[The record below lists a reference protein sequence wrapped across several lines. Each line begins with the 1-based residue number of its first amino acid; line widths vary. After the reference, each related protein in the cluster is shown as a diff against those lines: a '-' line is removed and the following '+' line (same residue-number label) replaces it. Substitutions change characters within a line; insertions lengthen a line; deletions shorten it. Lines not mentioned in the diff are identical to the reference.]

1 MTLRV
6 LFAFLFALTSAG
18 VAWAGGA
25 DSLKLAVCQAN
36 FDRFAAAYPQE
47 RVYLHFDN
55 TSYYK
60 GERIWYKAYVVGGS
74 DFRAAPLSRI
84 LYVELL
90 NPMGYPVETQKL
102 PLRGGQADG
111 SFELSDTINAGFY
124 EVRAYTAWMLNFTP
138 GDSHGWSRL
147 RSRDSRIHYG
157 ERFQRYLNG
166 NAGVF
171 SRVFPIYEPV
181 DSCRYSVRR
190 MLRQPK
196 ATSAL
201 ARTAGDGLQV
211 NFYPEGGNFVS
222 GVPTRIAFQAR
233 TEAGRTL
240 NVAGALMRGGDSIGC
255 FKTDYVGR
263 GMFSATADA
272 DSADLLVSGL
282 ELKLAYG
289 GRDYRF
295 PLPKARRRGYSLAVF
310 PSAKGL
316 RISVARNARTE
327 GMVLGLSVTCR
338 GQTGYAGVV
347 DLRSSLGTVLSV
359 DTALLRT
366 GVNVVTLYTSAGRV
380 VAQRMAFVNKHDM
393 AGCRLRVAVRGDSAG
408 VLPYAPVTLD
418 CTVAPVGG
426 RGLPDSLTFSLA
438 VTDADSREATY
449 DTGNVLTYL
458 LLSSEIKG
466 FVPHPA
472 YYFEADDAEHRSA
485 LDLLMMVQGWTRY
498 DFELMMS
505 GDSLCPMPMAE
516 RSLVFR
522 GRVLDDGGWRD
533 RTLWKPVG
541 GKKLWVFSE
550 MVLSPDSIFG
560 GECRVGSDGVF
571 TLSFPPFFG
580 SGRLSLAL
588 NRDSTGGDKGDIAG
602 HNYPKRRNRRP
613 GHLLGRHVEPLNQ
626 WSPLPKDY
634 GYYETAALADP
645 WDENIFGR
653 AFMAT
658 TGRPGKYVAYDSLS
672 GSYVMA
678 GIDKVRRRRWTNF
691 LDARPVCVADIDGL
705 MAWLS
710 GIFGDIQPFRWNQ
723 YRGLGGLEC
732 RSVNSNSFSA
742 PFYSGLYELLY
753 IFGLDGTHRAF
764 VNGLSP
770 DRGYRAVVGSA
781 GNLPEGYRFFPHD
794 ENFRLL
800 RIYADNDNRRLAY
813 SPGRFGERVSA
824 YRRIRLPEHGSSMP
838 KENDHPVTSI
848 FDFITD
854 GRYADGSSL
863 PEFMGYRINFAGFNR
878 PVEFYCPDYS
888 HAPLPEHTDCRR
900 TVYWNPNVVVGRDR
914 RATLHF
920 HNNGFSRR
928 LAVSAEGITPA
939 GTMVVGE

>member
-1 MTLRV
+1 M
-6 LFAFLFALTSAG
+6 TSAG
-18 VAWAGGA
+18 VAWAGGV

-90 NPMGYPVETQKL
+90 NPMGYPVGTQKL

-190 MLRQPK
+190 MLRQ
-196 ATSAL
+196 
-201 ARTAGDGLQV
+201 
-211 NFYPEGGNFVS
+211 
-222 GVPTRIAFQAR
+222 
-233 TEAGRTL
+233 
-240 NVAGALMRGGDSIGC
+240 
-255 FKTDYVGR
+255 
-263 GMFSATADA
+263 
-272 DSADLLVSGL
+272 
-282 ELKLAYG
+282 
-289 GRDYRF
+289 
-295 PLPKARRRGYSLAVF
+295 PKARRRGYSLAVF

-516 RSLVFR
+516 RSLVFC

-588 NRDSTGGDKGDIAG
+588 NRDSAGGDKGDIAG

-634 GYYETAALADP
+634 GYYETAAMADP

-678 GIDKVRRRRWTNF
+678 GIDKVKRRRWTNF

>member
-1 MTLRV
+1 M
-6 LFAFLFALTSAG
+6 TSAG
-18 VAWAGGA
+18 VAWAGGV

-36 FDRFAAAYPQE
+36 FDRFAAAYPRE

-90 NPMGYPVETQKL
+90 NPMGYPVGTQKL

-190 MLRQPK
+190 MLRQ
-196 ATSAL
+196 
-201 ARTAGDGLQV
+201 
-211 NFYPEGGNFVS
+211 
-222 GVPTRIAFQAR
+222 
-233 TEAGRTL
+233 
-240 NVAGALMRGGDSIGC
+240 
-255 FKTDYVGR
+255 
-263 GMFSATADA
+263 
-272 DSADLLVSGL
+272 
-282 ELKLAYG
+282 
-289 GRDYRF
+289 
-295 PLPKARRRGYSLAVF
+295 PKARRRGYSLAVF

-588 NRDSTGGDKGDIAG
+588 NRDSAGGDKGDIAG

-634 GYYETAALADP
+634 GYYETAAMADP

-678 GIDKVRRRRWTNF
+678 GIDKVKRRRWTNF

>member
-1 MTLRV
+1 M
-6 LFAFLFALTSAG
+6 TSAG
-18 VAWAGGA
+18 VAWAGGV

-90 NPMGYPVETQKL
+90 NPMGYPVGTQKL

-190 MLRQPK
+190 MLRQ
-196 ATSAL
+196 
-201 ARTAGDGLQV
+201 
-211 NFYPEGGNFVS
+211 
-222 GVPTRIAFQAR
+222 
-233 TEAGRTL
+233 
-240 NVAGALMRGGDSIGC
+240 
-255 FKTDYVGR
+255 
-263 GMFSATADA
+263 
-272 DSADLLVSGL
+272 
-282 ELKLAYG
+282 
-289 GRDYRF
+289 
-295 PLPKARRRGYSLAVF
+295 PKARRRGYSLAVF

-588 NRDSTGGDKGDIAG
+588 NRDSAGGDKGDIAG

-753 IFGLDGTHRAF
+753 IFGIDGTHRAF

>member
-1 MTLRV
+1 MWRLPIGVCLMTLRV
-6 LFAFLFALTSAG
+6 LFAFLFAMTSAG
-18 VAWAGGA
+18 VAWAGGV

-90 NPMGYPVETQKL
+90 NPMGYPVGTQKL

-190 MLRQPK
+190 MLRQ
-196 ATSAL
+196 
-201 ARTAGDGLQV
+201 
-211 NFYPEGGNFVS
+211 
-222 GVPTRIAFQAR
+222 
-233 TEAGRTL
+233 
-240 NVAGALMRGGDSIGC
+240 
-255 FKTDYVGR
+255 
-263 GMFSATADA
+263 
-272 DSADLLVSGL
+272 
-282 ELKLAYG
+282 
-289 GRDYRF
+289 
-295 PLPKARRRGYSLAVF
+295 PKARRRGYSLAVF

-485 LDLLMMVQGWTRY
+485 LDLLMMVQGGTRY

-588 NRDSTGGDKGDIAG
+588 NRDSAGGDKGDIAG

-634 GYYETAALADP
+634 GYYETAAMADP

-678 GIDKVRRRRWTNF
+678 GIDKVKRRRWTNF

>member
-1 MTLRV
+1 M
-6 LFAFLFALTSAG
+6 TSAG
-18 VAWAGGA
+18 VAWAGGV

-90 NPMGYPVETQKL
+90 NPMGYPVGTQKL

-190 MLRQPK
+190 MLRQ
-196 ATSAL
+196 
-201 ARTAGDGLQV
+201 
-211 NFYPEGGNFVS
+211 
-222 GVPTRIAFQAR
+222 
-233 TEAGRTL
+233 
-240 NVAGALMRGGDSIGC
+240 
-255 FKTDYVGR
+255 
-263 GMFSATADA
+263 
-272 DSADLLVSGL
+272 
-282 ELKLAYG
+282 
-289 GRDYRF
+289 
-295 PLPKARRRGYSLAVF
+295 PKARRRGYSLAVF

-588 NRDSTGGDKGDIAG
+588 NRDSAGGDKGDIAG

-634 GYYETAALADP
+634 GYYETAAMADP

-678 GIDKVRRRRWTNF
+678 GIDKVKRRRWTNF

-854 GRYADGSSL
+854 GRYADSSSL

>member
-190 MLRQPK
+190 MLRQ
-196 ATSAL
+196 
-201 ARTAGDGLQV
+201 
-211 NFYPEGGNFVS
+211 
-222 GVPTRIAFQAR
+222 
-233 TEAGRTL
+233 
-240 NVAGALMRGGDSIGC
+240 
-255 FKTDYVGR
+255 
-263 GMFSATADA
+263 
-272 DSADLLVSGL
+272 
-282 ELKLAYG
+282 
-289 GRDYRF
+289 
-295 PLPKARRRGYSLAVF
+295 PKARRRGYSLAVF

-588 NRDSTGGDKGDIAG
+588 NRDSAGGDKGDIAG

-753 IFGLDGTHRAF
+753 IFGIDGTHRAF

-920 HNNGFSRR
+920 HNNGFSKR

>member
-1 MTLRV
+1 MWRLPIGVCLMTLRV
-6 LFAFLFALTSAG
+6 LFAFLFAMTSAG
-18 VAWAGGA
+18 VAWAGGV

-90 NPMGYPVETQKL
+90 NPMGYPVGTQKL

-190 MLRQPK
+190 MLRQ
-196 ATSAL
+196 
-201 ARTAGDGLQV
+201 
-211 NFYPEGGNFVS
+211 
-222 GVPTRIAFQAR
+222 
-233 TEAGRTL
+233 
-240 NVAGALMRGGDSIGC
+240 
-255 FKTDYVGR
+255 
-263 GMFSATADA
+263 
-272 DSADLLVSGL
+272 
-282 ELKLAYG
+282 
-289 GRDYRF
+289 
-295 PLPKARRRGYSLAVF
+295 PKARRRGYSLAVF

-588 NRDSTGGDKGDIAG
+588 NRDSAGGDKGDIAG

-753 IFGLDGTHRAF
+753 IFGIDGTHRAF

-920 HNNGFSRR
+920 HNNGFSKR

>member
-1 MTLRV
+1 M
-6 LFAFLFALTSAG
+6 TSAG
-18 VAWAGGA
+18 VAWAGGV

-90 NPMGYPVETQKL
+90 NPMGYPVGTQKL

-190 MLRQPK
+190 MLRQ
-196 ATSAL
+196 
-201 ARTAGDGLQV
+201 
-211 NFYPEGGNFVS
+211 
-222 GVPTRIAFQAR
+222 
-233 TEAGRTL
+233 
-240 NVAGALMRGGDSIGC
+240 
-255 FKTDYVGR
+255 
-263 GMFSATADA
+263 
-272 DSADLLVSGL
+272 
-282 ELKLAYG
+282 
-289 GRDYRF
+289 
-295 PLPKARRRGYSLAVF
+295 PKARRRGYSLAVF

-485 LDLLMMVQGWTRY
+485 LDLLMMEQGWTRY

-588 NRDSTGGDKGDIAG
+588 NRDSAGGDKGDIAG

-634 GYYETAALADP
+634 GYYETAAMADP

-678 GIDKVRRRRWTNF
+678 GIDKVKRRRWTNF

-888 HAPLPEHTDCRR
+888 HAPLPEHTDCRH

>member
-1 MTLRV
+1 M
-6 LFAFLFALTSAG
+6 
-18 VAWAGGA
+18 
-25 DSLKLAVCQAN
+25 
-36 FDRFAAAYPQE
+36 
-47 RVYLHFDN
+47 
-55 TSYYK
+55 
-60 GERIWYKAYVVGGS
+60 
-74 DFRAAPLSRI
+74 
-84 LYVELL
+84 
-90 NPMGYPVETQKL
+90 
-102 PLRGGQADG
+102 
-111 SFELSDTINAGFY
+111 
-124 EVRAYTAWMLNFTP
+124 
-138 GDSHGWSRL
+138 
-147 RSRDSRIHYG
+147 
-157 ERFQRYLNG
+157 
-166 NAGVF
+166 
-171 SRVFPIYEPV
+171 
-181 DSCRYSVRR
+181 
-190 MLRQPK
+190 
-196 ATSAL
+196 
-201 ARTAGDGLQV
+201 
-211 NFYPEGGNFVS
+211 
-222 GVPTRIAFQAR
+222 
-233 TEAGRTL
+233 
-240 NVAGALMRGGDSIGC
+240 AGAI
-255 FKTDYVGR
+255 TV
-263 GMFSATADA
+263 
-272 DSADLLVSGL
+272 
-282 ELKLAYG
+282 
-289 GRDYRF
+289 
-295 PLPKARRRGYSLAVF
+295 SLAVF

-393 AGCRLRVAVRGDSAG
+393 AGCRLRVALRGDSAG

-588 NRDSTGGDKGDIAG
+588 NRDSAGGDKGDIAG

-678 GIDKVRRRRWTNF
+678 GID
-691 LDARPVCVADIDGL
+691 
-705 MAWLS
+705 
-710 GIFGDIQPFRWNQ
+710 
-723 YRGLGGLEC
+723 
-732 RSVNSNSFSA
+732 
-742 PFYSGLYELLY
+742 
-753 IFGLDGTHRAF
+753 
-764 VNGLSP
+764 
-770 DRGYRAVVGSA
+770 
-781 GNLPEGYRFFPHD
+781 
-794 ENFRLL
+794 
-800 RIYADNDNRRLAY
+800 
-813 SPGRFGERVSA
+813 
-824 YRRIRLPEHGSSMP
+824 
-838 KENDHPVTSI
+838 
-848 FDFITD
+848 
-854 GRYADGSSL
+854 
-863 PEFMGYRINFAGFNR
+863 
-878 PVEFYCPDYS
+878 
-888 HAPLPEHTDCRR
+888 
-900 TVYWNPNVVVGRDR
+900 
-914 RATLHF
+914 
-920 HNNGFSRR
+920 
-928 LAVSAEGITPA
+928 
-939 GTMVVGE
+939 

>member
-1 MTLRV
+1 M
-6 LFAFLFALTSAG
+6 TSAG
-18 VAWAGGA
+18 VAWAGGV

-90 NPMGYPVETQKL
+90 NPMGYPVGTQKL

-190 MLRQPK
+190 MLRQ
-196 ATSAL
+196 
-201 ARTAGDGLQV
+201 
-211 NFYPEGGNFVS
+211 
-222 GVPTRIAFQAR
+222 
-233 TEAGRTL
+233 
-240 NVAGALMRGGDSIGC
+240 
-255 FKTDYVGR
+255 
-263 GMFSATADA
+263 
-272 DSADLLVSGL
+272 
-282 ELKLAYG
+282 
-289 GRDYRF
+289 
-295 PLPKARRRGYSLAVF
+295 PKARRRGYSLAVF

-588 NRDSTGGDKGDIAG
+588 NRDSAGGDKGDIAG

-634 GYYETAALADP
+634 GYYETAAMADP

-678 GIDKVRRRRWTNF
+678 GIDKVKRRRWTNF

-770 DRGYRAVVGSA
+770 GRGYRAVVGSA

>member
-1 MTLRV
+1 M
-6 LFAFLFALTSAG
+6 
-18 VAWAGGA
+18 
-25 DSLKLAVCQAN
+25 
-36 FDRFAAAYPQE
+36 
-47 RVYLHFDN
+47 
-55 TSYYK
+55 
-60 GERIWYKAYVVGGS
+60 
-74 DFRAAPLSRI
+74 
-84 LYVELL
+84 
-90 NPMGYPVETQKL
+90 
-102 PLRGGQADG
+102 
-111 SFELSDTINAGFY
+111 
-124 EVRAYTAWMLNFTP
+124 
-138 GDSHGWSRL
+138 
-147 RSRDSRIHYG
+147 
-157 ERFQRYLNG
+157 
-166 NAGVF
+166 
-171 SRVFPIYEPV
+171 
-181 DSCRYSVRR
+181 
-190 MLRQPK
+190 
-196 ATSAL
+196 
-201 ARTAGDGLQV
+201 
-211 NFYPEGGNFVS
+211 
-222 GVPTRIAFQAR
+222 
-233 TEAGRTL
+233 
-240 NVAGALMRGGDSIGC
+240 
-255 FKTDYVGR
+255 
-263 GMFSATADA
+263 
-272 DSADLLVSGL
+272 
-282 ELKLAYG
+282 
-289 GRDYRF
+289 
-295 PLPKARRRGYSLAVF
+295 
-310 PSAKGL
+310 
-316 RISVARNARTE
+316 
-327 GMVLGLSVTCR
+327 
-338 GQTGYAGVV
+338 
-347 DLRSSLGTVLSV
+347 
-359 DTALLRT
+359 
-366 GVNVVTLYTSAGRV
+366 
-380 VAQRMAFVNKHDM
+380 
-393 AGCRLRVAVRGDSAG
+393 
-408 VLPYAPVTLD
+408 TLD
-418 CTVAPVGG
+418 CTVAPVGA

-588 NRDSTGGDKGDIAG
+588 NRDSAGGDKGDIAG

-800 RIYADNDNRRLAY
+800 RIYADNDNRCLAY

>member
-1 MTLRV
+1 M
-6 LFAFLFALTSAG
+6 TSAG
-18 VAWAGGA
+18 VAWAGGV

-90 NPMGYPVETQKL
+90 NPMGYPVGTQKL

-190 MLRQPK
+190 MLRQ
-196 ATSAL
+196 
-201 ARTAGDGLQV
+201 
-211 NFYPEGGNFVS
+211 
-222 GVPTRIAFQAR
+222 
-233 TEAGRTL
+233 
-240 NVAGALMRGGDSIGC
+240 
-255 FKTDYVGR
+255 
-263 GMFSATADA
+263 
-272 DSADLLVSGL
+272 
-282 ELKLAYG
+282 
-289 GRDYRF
+289 
-295 PLPKARRRGYSLAVF
+295 PKARRRGYSLAVF

-588 NRDSTGGDKGDIAG
+588 NRDSAGGDKGDIAG

-753 IFGLDGTHRAF
+753 IFGIDGTHRAF

-920 HNNGFSRR
+920 HNNGFSKR

>member
-1 MTLRV
+1 M
-6 LFAFLFALTSAG
+6 TSAG
-18 VAWAGGA
+18 VAWAGGV

-90 NPMGYPVETQKL
+90 NPMGYPVGTQKL
-102 PLRGGQADG
+102 PLRGGQAEG

-190 MLRQPK
+190 MLRQ
-196 ATSAL
+196 
-201 ARTAGDGLQV
+201 
-211 NFYPEGGNFVS
+211 
-222 GVPTRIAFQAR
+222 
-233 TEAGRTL
+233 
-240 NVAGALMRGGDSIGC
+240 
-255 FKTDYVGR
+255 
-263 GMFSATADA
+263 
-272 DSADLLVSGL
+272 
-282 ELKLAYG
+282 
-289 GRDYRF
+289 
-295 PLPKARRRGYSLAVF
+295 PKARRRGYSLAVF

-588 NRDSTGGDKGDIAG
+588 NRDSAGGDKGDIAG

-753 IFGLDGTHRAF
+753 IFGIDGTHRAF

-920 HNNGFSRR
+920 HNNGFSKR

>member
-1 MTLRV
+1 MWRLPIGVCLMTLRV
-6 LFAFLFALTSAG
+6 LFAFLFAMTSAG
-18 VAWAGGA
+18 VAWAGGV

-90 NPMGYPVETQKL
+90 NPMGYPVGTQKL

-190 MLRQPK
+190 MLRQ
-196 ATSAL
+196 
-201 ARTAGDGLQV
+201 
-211 NFYPEGGNFVS
+211 
-222 GVPTRIAFQAR
+222 
-233 TEAGRTL
+233 
-240 NVAGALMRGGDSIGC
+240 
-255 FKTDYVGR
+255 
-263 GMFSATADA
+263 
-272 DSADLLVSGL
+272 
-282 ELKLAYG
+282 
-289 GRDYRF
+289 
-295 PLPKARRRGYSLAVF
+295 PKARRRGYSLAVF

-588 NRDSTGGDKGDIAG
+588 NRDSAGGDKGDIAG

-634 GYYETAALADP
+634 GYYETAAMADP

-678 GIDKVRRRRWTNF
+678 GIDKVKRRRWTNF

-863 PEFMGYRINFAGFNR
+863 PEFMGYRINFAGFNL

>member
-1 MTLRV
+1 M
-6 LFAFLFALTSAG
+6 TSAG
-18 VAWAGGA
+18 VAWAGGV

-90 NPMGYPVETQKL
+90 NPMGYPVGTQKL

-190 MLRQPK
+190 MLRQ
-196 ATSAL
+196 
-201 ARTAGDGLQV
+201 
-211 NFYPEGGNFVS
+211 
-222 GVPTRIAFQAR
+222 
-233 TEAGRTL
+233 
-240 NVAGALMRGGDSIGC
+240 
-255 FKTDYVGR
+255 
-263 GMFSATADA
+263 
-272 DSADLLVSGL
+272 
-282 ELKLAYG
+282 
-289 GRDYRF
+289 
-295 PLPKARRRGYSLAVF
+295 PKARRRGYSLAVF

-588 NRDSTGGDKGDIAG
+588 NRDSAGGDKGDIAG

-634 GYYETAALADP
+634 GYYETAAMADP

-678 GIDKVRRRRWTNF
+678 GIDKVKRRRWTNF

>member
-1 MTLRV
+1 MWRLPIGVCLMTLRV
-6 LFAFLFALTSAG
+6 LFAFLFAMTSAG
-18 VAWAGGA
+18 VAWAGGV

-36 FDRFAAAYPQE
+36 FDRFAAAYPRE

-90 NPMGYPVETQKL
+90 NPMGYPVGTQKL

-190 MLRQPK
+190 MLRQ
-196 ATSAL
+196 
-201 ARTAGDGLQV
+201 
-211 NFYPEGGNFVS
+211 
-222 GVPTRIAFQAR
+222 
-233 TEAGRTL
+233 
-240 NVAGALMRGGDSIGC
+240 
-255 FKTDYVGR
+255 
-263 GMFSATADA
+263 
-272 DSADLLVSGL
+272 
-282 ELKLAYG
+282 
-289 GRDYRF
+289 
-295 PLPKARRRGYSLAVF
+295 PKARRRGYSLAVF

-588 NRDSTGGDKGDIAG
+588 NRDSAGGDKGDIAG

-634 GYYETAALADP
+634 GYYETAAMADP

-678 GIDKVRRRRWTNF
+678 GIDKVKRRRWTNF

>member
-1 MTLRV
+1 MWRLPIGVCLMTLRV
-6 LFAFLFALTSAG
+6 LFAFLFAMTSAG
-18 VAWAGGA
+18 VAWAGGV

-36 FDRFAAAYPQE
+36 FDRFAAAYPRE

-90 NPMGYPVETQKL
+90 NPMGYPVGTQKL

-196 ATSAL
+196 A
-201 ARTAGDGLQV
+201 
-211 NFYPEGGNFVS
+211 
-222 GVPTRIAFQAR
+222 
-233 TEAGRTL
+233 
-240 NVAGALMRGGDSIGC
+240 
-255 FKTDYVGR
+255 
-263 GMFSATADA
+263 
-272 DSADLLVSGL
+272 
-282 ELKLAYG
+282 
-289 GRDYRF
+289 
-295 PLPKARRRGYSLAVF
+295 RRRGYSLAVF

-380 VAQRMAFVNKHDM
+380 AAQRMAFVNKHDM

-588 NRDSTGGDKGDIAG
+588 NRDSAGGDKGDIAG

-634 GYYETAALADP
+634 GYYETAAMADP

-678 GIDKVRRRRWTNF
+678 GIDKVKRRRWTNF

>member
-1 MTLRV
+1 M
-6 LFAFLFALTSAG
+6 TSAG
-18 VAWAGGA
+18 VAWAGGV

-90 NPMGYPVETQKL
+90 NPMGYPVGTQKL

-190 MLRQPK
+190 MLRQ
-196 ATSAL
+196 
-201 ARTAGDGLQV
+201 
-211 NFYPEGGNFVS
+211 
-222 GVPTRIAFQAR
+222 
-233 TEAGRTL
+233 
-240 NVAGALMRGGDSIGC
+240 
-255 FKTDYVGR
+255 
-263 GMFSATADA
+263 
-272 DSADLLVSGL
+272 
-282 ELKLAYG
+282 
-289 GRDYRF
+289 
-295 PLPKARRRGYSLAVF
+295 PKARRRGYSLAVF

-560 GECRVGSDGVF
+560 GECRVGSDGLF

-588 NRDSTGGDKGDIAG
+588 NRDSAGGDKGDIAG

-691 LDARPVCVADIDGL
+691 LDARPVCVADIDDL

>member
-1 MTLRV
+1 MWRLPIGVCLMTLRV
-6 LFAFLFALTSAG
+6 LFAFLFAMTSAG
-18 VAWAGGA
+18 VAWAGGV

-90 NPMGYPVETQKL
+90 NPMGYPVGTQKL

-196 ATSAL
+196 A
-201 ARTAGDGLQV
+201 
-211 NFYPEGGNFVS
+211 
-222 GVPTRIAFQAR
+222 
-233 TEAGRTL
+233 
-240 NVAGALMRGGDSIGC
+240 
-255 FKTDYVGR
+255 
-263 GMFSATADA
+263 
-272 DSADLLVSGL
+272 
-282 ELKLAYG
+282 
-289 GRDYRF
+289 
-295 PLPKARRRGYSLAVF
+295 RRRGYSLAVF

-316 RISVARNARTE
+316 RISVARNACTE

-588 NRDSTGGDKGDIAG
+588 NRDSAGGDKGDIAG

-634 GYYETAALADP
+634 GYYETAAMADP

-678 GIDKVRRRRWTNF
+678 GIDKVKRRRWTNF

>member
-1 MTLRV
+1 MWRLPIGVCLMTLRV
-6 LFAFLFALTSAG
+6 LFAFLFAMTSAG
-18 VAWAGGA
+18 VAWAGGV

-90 NPMGYPVETQKL
+90 NPMGYPVGTQKL

-190 MLRQPK
+190 MLRQ
-196 ATSAL
+196 
-201 ARTAGDGLQV
+201 
-211 NFYPEGGNFVS
+211 
-222 GVPTRIAFQAR
+222 
-233 TEAGRTL
+233 
-240 NVAGALMRGGDSIGC
+240 
-255 FKTDYVGR
+255 
-263 GMFSATADA
+263 
-272 DSADLLVSGL
+272 
-282 ELKLAYG
+282 
-289 GRDYRF
+289 
-295 PLPKARRRGYSLAVF
+295 PKARRRGYSLAVF

-588 NRDSTGGDKGDIAG
+588 NRDSAGGDKGDIAG

-634 GYYETAALADP
+634 GYYETAAMADP

-678 GIDKVRRRRWTNF
+678 GIDKVKRRRWTNF

>member
-190 MLRQPK
+190 MLRQ
-196 ATSAL
+196 
-201 ARTAGDGLQV
+201 
-211 NFYPEGGNFVS
+211 
-222 GVPTRIAFQAR
+222 
-233 TEAGRTL
+233 
-240 NVAGALMRGGDSIGC
+240 
-255 FKTDYVGR
+255 
-263 GMFSATADA
+263 
-272 DSADLLVSGL
+272 
-282 ELKLAYG
+282 
-289 GRDYRF
+289 
-295 PLPKARRRGYSLAVF
+295 PKARRRGYSLAVF

-588 NRDSTGGDKGDIAG
+588 NRDSAGGDKGDIAG

-634 GYYETAALADP
+634 GYYETAAMADP

-678 GIDKVRRRRWTNF
+678 GIDKVKRRRWTNF

>member
-1 MTLRV
+1 M
-6 LFAFLFALTSAG
+6 TSAG
-18 VAWAGGA
+18 VAWAGGV

-90 NPMGYPVETQKL
+90 NPMGYPVGTQKL

-190 MLRQPK
+190 MLRQ
-196 ATSAL
+196 
-201 ARTAGDGLQV
+201 
-211 NFYPEGGNFVS
+211 
-222 GVPTRIAFQAR
+222 
-233 TEAGRTL
+233 
-240 NVAGALMRGGDSIGC
+240 
-255 FKTDYVGR
+255 
-263 GMFSATADA
+263 
-272 DSADLLVSGL
+272 
-282 ELKLAYG
+282 
-289 GRDYRF
+289 
-295 PLPKARRRGYSLAVF
+295 PKARRRGYSLAVF

-588 NRDSTGGDKGDIAG
+588 NRDSAGGDKGDIAG

-634 GYYETAALADP
+634 GYYETAAMADP
-645 WDENIFGR
+645 CDENIFGR

-678 GIDKVRRRRWTNF
+678 GIDKVKRRRWTNF

-888 HAPLPEHTDCRR
+888 HAPLPVGSMLNREEEPNGKPKERKQHRTRTPLPYAHTQ
-900 TVYWNPNVVVGRDR
+900 
-914 RATLHF
+914 LHA
-920 HNNGFSRR
+920 N
-928 LAVSAEGITPA
+928 E
-939 GTMVVGE
+939 

>member
-6 LFAFLFALTSAG
+6 LFAFLFAMTSAG
-18 VAWAGGA
+18 VAWAGGV

-36 FDRFAAAYPQE
+36 FDRFAAAYPRE

-90 NPMGYPVETQKL
+90 NPMGYPVGTQKL

-190 MLRQPK
+190 MLRQ
-196 ATSAL
+196 
-201 ARTAGDGLQV
+201 
-211 NFYPEGGNFVS
+211 
-222 GVPTRIAFQAR
+222 
-233 TEAGRTL
+233 
-240 NVAGALMRGGDSIGC
+240 
-255 FKTDYVGR
+255 
-263 GMFSATADA
+263 
-272 DSADLLVSGL
+272 
-282 ELKLAYG
+282 
-289 GRDYRF
+289 
-295 PLPKARRRGYSLAVF
+295 PKARRRGYSLAVF

-588 NRDSTGGDKGDIAG
+588 NRDSAGGDKGDIAG

-634 GYYETAALADP
+634 GYYETAAMADP

-678 GIDKVRRRRWTNF
+678 GIDKVKRRRWTNF